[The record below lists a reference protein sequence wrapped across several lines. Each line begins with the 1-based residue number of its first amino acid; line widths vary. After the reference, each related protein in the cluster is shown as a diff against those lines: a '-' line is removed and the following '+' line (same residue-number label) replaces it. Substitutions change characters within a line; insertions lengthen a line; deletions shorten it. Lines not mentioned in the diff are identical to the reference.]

1 MTAQPAAASHVLKY
15 AFDGLLLILVIGFIG
30 FAFIKTL
37 KRSDDPGLLTFKW
50 VLTVIIVTLMIVF
63 IGPLMR
69 EGGYGAAFGGIPAT
83 AVGGVALAIIWRRNI
98 ANLVANP
105 IGNLYDG
112 GTTPLEARPYYSHAL
127 AQRKRGYYQES
138 LASVRKELEK
148 FPTDLEGLLLLA
160 DLQAENLNDLPG
172 AIITIERICNQPNH
186 TPGNVAMAL
195 NMLADWY
202 LKLNQDRDT
211 ARETLQRIIDR
222 FPDSELSVMA
232 SQRIASLASTE
243 HLLAAHDR
251 KKFTV
256 VEGVRNLGL
265 LDPKLHPAPA
275 DADAAGQAAELVE
288 HLKAHPLDSESR
300 EKLALI
306 YAHHYNRMDLAT
318 DQLEQL
324 ITYPNQPTKRVAHW
338 LNLLADLQ
346 IRYAP
351 NYDAARATLQR
362 IIDLFPSTAPAE
374 MAANRITLLKLEFKG
389 KEKIQDVKLGT
400 YEQDIGLK
408 IK

>member
-1 MTAQPAAASHVLKY
+1 MTAQPAAASHVWKY
-15 AFDGLLLILVIGFIG
+15 ISDGLLIAIIIGFTVWV
-30 FAFIKTL
+30 FIRIL
-37 KRSDDPGLLTFKW
+37 KKSDDRPRLIFKW
-50 VLTVIIVTLMIVF
+50 VLTLALFGFWLISVVPGLKA
-63 IGPLMR
+63 
-69 EGGYGAAFGGIPAT
+69 GGMAT
-83 AVGGVALAIIWRRNI
+83 FSGLCTTIFEAIILVILWRRSI
-98 ANLVANP
+98 AGMVANP

-112 GTTPLEARPYYSHAL
+112 GTTPLEAKPYYSHAL

-172 AIITIERICNQPNH
+172 ATITIERICNQPNH

-202 LKLNQDRDT
+202 LKLNQDRDC
-211 ARETLQRIIDR
+211 ARETLQRIVDR

-256 VEGVRNLGL
+256 IEGVRNLGL
-265 LDPKLHPAPA
+265 LDPKSHPAPA
-275 DADAAGQAAELVE
+275 DADAARHAAELVE

-306 YAHHYNRMDLAT
+306 YAHHYNRLDLAA

-338 LNLLADLQ
+338 LNLLTDLQ

-351 NYDAARATLQR
+351 NYDTARATLQR

-389 KEKIQDVKLGT
+389 KEKIRDVKLGT

-408 IK
+408 RK